1 MALEFAAYA
10 DFDGL
15 AFGGVAFDGVGVAA
29 QIAQAPPSQLSL
41 RS

>member
-15 AFGGVAFDGVGVAA
+15 AFDGVAFDGVGVAA

>member
-15 AFGGVAFDGVGVAA
+15 AIDGLGIDGLGIAA
-29 QIAQAPPSQLSL
+29 QIAQAAPSQLSL